1 MRRLFGRRDF
11 LASVA
16 AATISATACSGSIL
30 DEAAASVGGDD
41 KSAAGALLAATGAL
55 LAAAGALLVT
65 TSALLAAIG
74 SWLTLVTWPMAAGS
88 H

>member
-1 MRRLFGRRDF
+1 MCEFCELPFWLGLCDTRPT
-11 LASVA
+11 A
-16 AATISATACSGSIL
+16 AVETA
-30 DEAAASVGGDD
+30 DD

>member
-1 MRRLFGRRDF
+1 MPFWLGLCDTRPT
-11 LASVA
+11 A
-16 AATISATACSGSIL
+16 AVETA
-30 DEAAASVGGDD
+30 DD
-41 KSAAGALLAATGAL
+41 KSAAGAL